1 MMLNNSG
8 PALAIAAGACTLLWC
23 PGYYSCCW
31 REKLLLSL
39 VWSLMYIV
47 VIVISVIVILS
58 QYCCFDYCNYYQYST
73 DSGFAGLR
81 SVGAFIGVIRSSIQ
95 IIIP

>member
-58 QYCCFDYCNYYQYST
+58 HYCCFDYCNYIINILQILVCWV
-73 DSGFAGLR
+73 SGRRGL
-81 SVGAFIGVIRSSIQ
+81 
-95 IIIP
+95 